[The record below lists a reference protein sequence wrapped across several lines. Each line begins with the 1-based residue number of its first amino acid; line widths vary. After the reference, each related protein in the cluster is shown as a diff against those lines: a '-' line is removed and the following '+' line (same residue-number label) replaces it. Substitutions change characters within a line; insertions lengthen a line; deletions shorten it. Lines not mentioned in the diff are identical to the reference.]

1 MEVVQWG
8 MARAGVDARMAGFSG
23 GSRDGT
29 RGFGGGFWE
38 WRARRIVRRQ
48 VWISVAVVVGL
59 GDGASALGDG
69 DGAAARSGRG
79 GFLGMAARSALGARR
94 RSRTGLLWC
103 LGTGMAAAGS
113 GCGVGGDG
121 SCGIGGCVCG
131 VGGES
136 RLEGG

>member
-79 GFLGMAARSALGARR
+79 GFLGAAARSALGARR
-94 RSRTGLLWC
+94 RSRTGMLWC
-103 LGTGMAAAGS
+103 LGRGWRLQGRAAGSAGMAAAGS
-113 GCGVGGDG
+113 ADASAG
-121 SCGIGGCVCG
+121 SEVK
-131 VGGES
+131 VA
-136 RLEGG
+136 